1 MLVVFSLTNPVS
13 LREAEQILQK
23 LWQSGDLN
31 TKAVI
36 VVGNKTDLVRTR
48 EVAIDGQFLFDLA
61 D

>member
-1 MLVVFSLTNPVS
+1 MTVIVCWWSS
-13 LREAEQILQK
+13 EQILQK

-48 EVAIDGQFLFDLA
+48 EVAIDGEYNKGRV
-61 D
+61 

>member
-48 EVAIDGQFLFDLA
+48 EVAIDGEYNWGRV
-61 D
+61 

>member
-13 LREAEQILQK
+13 LREAELILQK

-48 EVAIDGQFLFDLA
+48 EVAIDGEYNWGRV
-61 D
+61 